1 MNPRKVR
8 TLVAASALAATG
20 VIGVVSQPASAGC
33 GVSITVD
40 NDESIAVTVN
50 WAQSQVKISAFGIPA
65 TWATLG
71 STSSNVGAD
80 SSSTSDEV
88 TRAFS
93 LGFGCNLDRRYK
105 ISVSDGTNS
114 WYEYFPSSTG
124 WTRDVTPFVQLNR

>member
-1 MNPRKVR
+1 MKLR
-8 TLVAASALAATG
+8 TIVAASALAATG
-20 VIGVVSQPASAGC
+20 VIGTVSQSASAGC

-40 NDESIAVTVN
+40 NDESTVVTVN
-50 WAQSQVKISAFGIPA
+50 WAQSQVKIGAFGIPA

-88 TRAFS
+88 TKAFN
-93 LGFGCNLDRRYK
+93 LGWGCNLDRRYK
-105 ISVSDGTNS
+105 ISVSDGTSS

-124 WTRDVTPFVQLNR
+124 WTRDITPFVQLDR